1 MTRTWLVVIAT
12 LSLGGAAGCKKERKA
27 DGKVAIVDAT
37 VPSVSPGPGGAGPTD
52 IKGSVAT
59 VGDGGTVTV
68 DIPSTPAEPFE
79 APSTAECDAAI
90 QNAFNMMVAETTK
103 DAKPAESAKLK
114 LAMKEQFAKQKDEA
128 MTNCMKTPKKLV
140 QCTANAKSI
149 DDFRN
154 CQGVKKPPDHQ
165 AAGGKPDWSKYG
177 GPKATEADCKG
188 LGKTVEAIF
197 DKDPQLAKL
206 PAEQRTQLKQSLK
219 TVDADCVGMPTVAL
233 ECFKKADT
241 LQALSACGQVVA
253 PAPGG
258 PPGGPPSGAA
268 PGGADPHAGH
278 GH

>member
-1 MTRTWLVVIAT
+1 MTRTWLVVIAA
-12 LSLGGAAGCKKERKA
+12 LSAVGAQGCKKEHKA
-27 DGKVAIVDAT
+27 DGKVVIVDAT
-37 VPSVSPGPGGAGPTD
+37 VPSAPPVGSGTD
-52 IKGSVAT
+52 LKGSVAT
-59 VGDGGTVTV
+59 TGDGGTVTV

-79 APSTAECDAAI
+79 APTTAECDAAI

-114 LAMKEQFAKQKDEA
+114 LAMKEQFAQQKGEA

-154 CQGVKKPPDHQ
+154 CQGVKKPPDHGAPQ
-165 AAGGKPDWSKYG
+165 KPDWSKYG

-206 PAEQRTQLKQSLK
+206 PPEQRTQLKQSLK
-219 TVDADCVGMPTVAL
+219 TVDSDCVGMPKVAL
-233 ECFKKADT
+233 ECFRKADS

-258 PPGGPPSGAA
+258 PPGGPPAGAA